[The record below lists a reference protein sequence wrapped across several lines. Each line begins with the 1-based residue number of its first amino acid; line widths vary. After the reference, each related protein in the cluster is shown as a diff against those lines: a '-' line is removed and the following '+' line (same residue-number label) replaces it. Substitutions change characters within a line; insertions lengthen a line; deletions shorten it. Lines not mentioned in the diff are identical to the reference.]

1 MLTISYEALLALIAL
16 CCGAGYMLGKDIGKA
31 KK

>member
-1 MLTISYEALLALIAL
+1 MITLSYEALIALIAF
-16 CCGAGYMLGKDIGKA
+16 CCGAGYMLGKDVSKA

>member
-1 MLTISYEALLALIAL
+1 MVTLSYDALFTLIAF
-16 CCGAGYMLGKDIGKA
+16 CCGAGYVLGKDVSKA